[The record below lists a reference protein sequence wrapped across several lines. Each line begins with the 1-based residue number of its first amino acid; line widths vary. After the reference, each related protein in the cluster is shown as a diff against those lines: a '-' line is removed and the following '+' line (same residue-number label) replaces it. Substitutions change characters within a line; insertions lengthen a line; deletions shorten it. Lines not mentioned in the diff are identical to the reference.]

1 MLISNNNLK
10 YEFMGSHKIINRI
23 VCMLAMALLCVACQN
38 DDFEDTFPVTNG
50 DMVYFG
56 MNLPQIED
64 IVVTRAEASKLEKDI
79 HSVQLLAFD
88 SEGKC
93 FYNKEVFN
101 DKNNVYETS
110 RALGIPKQSDEE
122 KYKKCTIYVITNV
135 GTDEGVANGFY
146 DFTEVNI
153 LDDLKATYGYRL
165 LQGNSSVDLLQR
177 TCIPMTGYKEDV
189 DMTQATS
196 IGSPHK
202 IELERVLARVSF
214 TVSVENDNLEFYFNN
229 WTVGSLPRYTYV
241 IPQDFDMTNKP
252 ENVEYNPYFPSN
264 DIEEVLTTYGVSKWL
279 SEIPNNV
286 YGFYMY
292 ENRRGN
298 RSDPNPQNLYGEF
311 GDYADEIKN
320 KTDGTGTDPKFKTL
334 YAPDNSSF
342 IILTGLIREKDT
354 QNVTSFA
361 YKIALGGNNY
371 NDYNI
376 QRNHNYVYNIH
387 IKGTTY
393 DDVTV
398 DAFDSRVHPGYA
410 LQISAPHCEEIDC
423 HYDKRYLDIIASPG
437 DLELQLYPTEE
448 DARNESNPINDKDWI
463 VLSEMDTYNI
473 DIDPDEST
481 KKSYKFTDVSRKRYF
496 VYTGENLTSSSRSVC
511 LRIKHTPTPES
522 SEVVNN
528 PVYRYYTFKQAG
540 VIEVNDMYVE
550 SYEEYGWN
558 LDPYSTEQPVQ
569 GLQWGGV
576 AEINAYDTQN
586 GSNNTSVILSTLGHF
601 IDLKNTDM
609 LYKDYAAG
617 YCYNKNKRNAD
628 GSISPENYKW
638 YLPALE
644 ELKPL
649 PANVVV
655 TEQGNV
661 DSGTSWKP
669 LSMQGNIYWSSSVPT
684 EQEVTK
690 NPFEDGN
697 WGIFDWLRNIL
708 YLVWEG
714 FFRSRVE
721 NPDGEYYFTKVAK
734 SAMDGEEKLDPAG
747 GEEQGYE
754 ISSYYRRFEKH
765 KVRAVRIKE

>member
-1 MLISNNNLK
+1 
-10 YEFMGSHKIINRI
+10 MGLQNIANRI
-23 VCMLAMALLCVACQN
+23 VCMLAIVLLCVACQN
-38 DDFEDTFPVTNG
+38 DDFEDTFPVTSG
-50 DMVYFG
+50 DNMVYFG
-56 MNLPQIED
+56 MNLPQVED
-64 IVVTRAEASKLEKDI
+64 IVVTRAEASTLEKDI
-79 HSVQLLAFD
+79 HSVRLLAFD
-88 SEGKC
+88 NGGVC

-101 DKNNVYETS
+101 DKANVYETS
-110 RALGIPKQSDEE
+110 RALGIPKQNGDN
-122 KYKKCTIYVITNV
+122 YKSCTVYVITNV
-135 GTDEGVANGFY
+135 GTDDGVANGSY
-146 DFTEVNI
+146 DFSKVNN

-165 LQGNSSVDLLQR
+165 LQGNSSGDLLRR
-177 TCIPMTGYKEDV
+177 TCIPMTGHKEGV

-241 IPQDFDMTNKP
+241 IPQDVDMTNKP
-252 ENVEYNPYFPSN
+252 ENIEYNPYFPSN
-264 DIEEVLTTYGVSKWL
+264 EIEEVLTTYGVSKWL

-292 ENRRGN
+292 ENRRGG
-298 RSDPNPQNLYGEF
+298 RLDSPNLENLYGEV
-311 GDYADEIKN
+311 GDYAEEIKN
-320 KTDGTGTDPKFKTL
+320 KTDANGNDPKFKTM
-334 YAPDNSSF
+334 YAPDNASF

-387 IKGTTY
+387 INGTTY

-437 DLELQLYPTEE
+437 DLELQFYLTED

-463 VLSEMDTYNI
+463 VLSEIDTYNI

-481 KKSYKFTDVSRKRYF
+481 NKTYNFTDVSRKRYF
-496 VYTGENLTSSSRSVC
+496 VYTDENLTSSSRSVC

-540 VIEVNDMYVE
+540 VIEVNGMYVE
-550 SYEEYGWN
+550 SYEEYRWN

-569 GLQWGGV
+569 GLQWGWGIV
-576 AEINAYDTQN
+576 KTGNTVTTAYDFSLTTNKTDGLSNTTTIVSTQGEAFSGVDIN
-586 GSNNTSVILSTLGHF
+586 SLYNN
-601 IDLKNTDM
+601 
-609 LYKDYAAG
+609 YAAK
-617 YCYNKNKRNAD
+617 YCYNKNKRDINGNIIEA
-628 GSISPENYKW
+628 KW
-638 YLPALE
+638 FLPAIDQLT
-644 ELKPL
+644 PL
-649 PANVVV
+649 TTQVI
-655 TEQGNV
+655 
-661 DSGTSWKP
+661 GTSQNGWIP
-669 LSMQGNIYWSSSVPT
+669 MTMQGEGYWSSSVPLESET
-684 EQEVTK
+684 IGK
-690 NPFEDGN
+690 NTWWAQLLPDLIWDIFVGDFVSAGNEYEYRNVAESAIDGRIEMNDVPFKDK
-697 WGIFDWLRNIL
+697 WGLIT
-708 YLVWEG
+708 YHAKT
-714 FFRSRVE
+714 
-721 NPDGEYYFTKVAK
+721 YYPRTQFK
-734 SAMDGEEKLDPAG
+734 
-747 GEEQGYE
+747 
-754 ISSYYRRFEKH
+754 
-765 KVRAVRIKE
+765 KVRAVRVN